1 MTAREIVEMDKEA
14 LYIGNTRTVEFDL
27 KLPVKGTNGS
37 DIRWVTGHDRIIGT
51 DGKVTRPKFGMGT
64 RIVKLTAIISFEQ
77 EEAVREFEV
86 RVLEEENKIIIK
98 KVHPMHLAACAG
110 SNLCLPG
117 AAIVDTED
125 GKTIAHETDWDG
137 GGEVFCEKPGTMYVK
152 GLISGTKVPVCAEVE
167 VKADM
172 DSGIVKEEPKIE
184 VKPKW
189 KVRLS
194 VGSFFY
200 RAQGWFEEF
209 LLSVNNDQM
218 LYSFRD
224 AAGLDKKGA
233 PEMIGWDAPDSKLRG
248 HTTGHYLSAL
258 ALCYHATGN
267 TKIADKAHDMVQSLR
282 ECQVSLVRSRGC
294 KKGFLS
300 AYLEEQFD
308 QLEQYVRYPEIWAP
322 YYTLHKILA
331 GLLDCYEYIEDMTAM
346 QMADELGEWV
356 YNRLSACTRRQRN
369 KMWSLYIAGE
379 YGGMND
385 AMARLYAYTGKPH
398 HLEAAG
404 FFDNDQLFYPLKE
417 KVDVLD
423 GVHANQHIP
432 QIAGCMKLFEATGE
446 KRYHDIA
453 EFFWKAVTEAHSYV
467 IGGTGEGEMFHE
479 PGKIG
484 RQLTKNTAE
493 SCASYNM
500 LKLTQELYKY
510 HPDVSYADYYERT
523 LYNHIAASCEH
534 APTGGSTYFM
544 PLAPGYNKDFE
555 DENSCCHGSGLES
568 HFKYGDAIYA
578 KAGQEIFVNLFI
590 PSVLE
595 WEDGSLMMET
605 ETDMPS
611 KVHIEVEAA
620 SRMGYVLK
628 VRRPYWSRLN
638 SSLTVDGV
646 LQKAE
651 TDAHGYFTV
660 PCDKGN
666 THIFMEFECRPYLE
680 EVPDVKGLVS
690 IMYGPYVMAALT
702 EEDTFLE
709 LPFHAKNLE
718 DELKPDGELSLVYEK
733 AGIRFV
739 PLSRICHEKYQVYFK
754 IV

>member
-1 MTAREIVEMDKEA
+1 MTAREIVEMDKEV

-27 KLPVKGTNGS
+27 NLPVKGINGS

-64 RIVKLTAIISFEQ
+64 RTVKLTAIISFEH

-86 RVLEEENKIIIK
+86 RVLEEENKISIK
-98 KVHPMHLAACAG
+98 TVHPMHLVACV
-110 SNLCLPG
+110 SRKFYLPSV
-117 AAIVDTED
+117 AIVDTED
-125 GKTIAHETDWDG
+125 GRTIAHEVDWDG
-137 GGEVFCEKPGTMYVK
+137 NGEVFCEKSGTVCVK
-152 GLISGTKVPVCAEVE
+152 GLISGTKVPVCAEVK
-167 VKADM
+167 VKVNVDT
-172 DSGIVKEEPKIE
+172 GIVEEEPKIE
-184 VKPKW
+184 EKPKW
-189 KVRLS
+189 KVQLS
-194 VGSFFY
+194 EGSFFY

-209 LLSVNNDQM
+209 LLSVNDDQM

-224 AAGLDKKGA
+224 VAGIDKKGA

-258 ALCYHATGN
+258 SLCYHATGN
-267 TKIADKAHDMVQSLR
+267 TKIADKARYMVRSLR
-282 ECQVSLVRSRGC
+282 ECQISLAHNCGC
-294 KKGFLS
+294 NKGFLS

-308 QLEQYVRYPEIWAP
+308 KLEQYVRYPEIWAP

-331 GLLDCYEYIEDMTAM
+331 GLLDCYEFIEERTAI
-346 QMADELGEWV
+346 QMADELGGWV
-356 YNRLSACTRRQRN
+356 YNRLSACSHQQRN

-379 YGGMND
+379 FGGMND
-385 AMARLYAYTGKPH
+385 VMARLYAITGKSY
-398 HLEAAG
+398 HLEAAR
-404 FFDNDQLFYPLKE
+404 FFDNDKLFYPMKE
-417 KVDVLD
+417 NVDALD
-423 GVHANQHIP
+423 GIHANQHIP
-432 QIAGCMKLFEATGE
+432 QIVGCMKLFEVTGE
-446 KRYHDIA
+446 KRYLDIA
-453 EFFWKAVTEAHSYV
+453 EFFWKTVTEAHIYA
-467 IGGTGEGEMFHE
+467 IGGTGEGEMFHA
-479 PGKIG
+479 PGKVG

-544 PLAPGYNKDFE
+544 PLAPGYHKDFE

-568 HFKYGDAIYA
+568 HFKYADAIYA
-578 KAGQEIFVNLFI
+578 KAGREIFVNLFI

-595 WEDGSLMMET
+595 SEDDSVIMAT
-605 ETDMPS
+605 EAVMPS
-611 KVHIEVEAA
+611 KIHIEVFTKT
-620 SRMGYVLK
+620 GCVLK

-638 SSLTVDGV
+638 SSMTVNGV

-651 TDAHGYFTV
+651 PDEHGYFTI
-660 PCDKGN
+660 PCAKGN
-666 THIFMEFECRPYLE
+666 TRVFLEFECRPHLE
-680 EVPDVKGLVS
+680 VVPDVENLVS

-709 LPFHAKNLE
+709 LPFYEKKLE
-718 DELKPDGELSLVYEK
+718 NELKPEGELSLIYEK
-733 AGIRFV
+733 AGVRFV
-739 PLSRICHEKYQVYFK
+739 PLSQICHEKYQVYFK
-754 IV
+754 VI